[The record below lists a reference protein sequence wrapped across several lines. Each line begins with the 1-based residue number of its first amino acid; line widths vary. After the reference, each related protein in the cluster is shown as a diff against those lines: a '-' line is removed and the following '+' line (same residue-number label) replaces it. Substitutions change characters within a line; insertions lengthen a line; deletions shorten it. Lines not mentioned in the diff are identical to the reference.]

1 MDGRRTFGV
10 DVRRTM
16 LSPVDQAR
24 AEGLVARYG
33 GMLEVTT
40 GLKGELV
47 VQWTDPEGC
56 KIVAQGPDAMQVI
69 DAISRRMESGAV
81 RFTH

>member
-1 MDGRRTFGV
+1 MDARRTFGV
-10 DVRRTM
+10 DVRRTI

-33 GMLEVTT
+33 GMLEISHGV
-40 GLKGELV
+40 KGEFI

-56 KIVAQGPDAMQVI
+56 QVVAQGPDAMQVI
-69 DAISRRMESGAV
+69 DAISRSMESGAV
-81 RFTH
+81 RVTH